1 MIKRIGVPQEPAQVS
16 PQVSPQ
22 SPEQGSVPGRAA
34 IPDQVQA
41 PPATLAAVS
50 APASAQR
57 TCLLVDDSR
66 MIRKV
71 ARRIVEGAGYAVIEA
86 ENGEEG
92 LARCR
97 AAMPD
102 LVITDWNM
110 PVMTGIEFVTALR
123 AIPSARQ
130 PRVVFCTTNSGAR
143 DIHKGIEAG
152 ADEYVIKPFDEAA
165 LLSRLQSVGAA

>member
-1 MIKRIGVPQEPAQVS
+1 MIKRLNTGDAAAAPHVASVEADRPVLPPQPS
-16 PQVSPQ
+16 
-22 SPEQGSVPGRAA
+22 
-34 IPDQVQA
+34 
-41 PPATLAAVS
+41 
-50 APASAQR
+50 QR
-57 TCLLVDDSR
+57 TCLIVDDSR

-71 ARRIVEGAGYAVIEA
+71 ARRIVESVGYAVVEA

-97 AAMPD
+97 AAMPH

-110 PVMTGIEFVTALR
+110 PVMSGIDFVTALR
-123 AIPSARQ
+123 AIPTERR

-152 ADEYVIKPFDEAA
+152 ADEYVIKPFDDAS
-165 LLSRLQSVGAA
+165 LVSRLQAIGAA

>member
-1 MIKRIGVPQEPAQVS
+1 MPQP
-16 PQVSPQ
+16 
-22 SPEQGSVPGRAA
+22 
-34 IPDQVQA
+34 
-41 PPATLAAVS
+41 
-50 APASAQR
+50 APAAAAPQPAAPAPAAQPR
-57 TCLLVDDSR
+57 GQRICLLVDDSR
-66 MIRKV
+66 MIRKL
-71 ARRIVEGAGYAVIEA
+71 ARRIVENAGYAVVEA

-110 PVMTGIEFVTALR
+110 PVMSGIEFVTALR
-123 AIPSARQ
+123 AIATATP
-130 PRVVFCTTNSGAR
+130 PKVVFCTTNSGAR

-165 LLSRLQSVGAA
+165 LMSRLQSVGAA

>member
-1 MIKRIGVPQEPAQVS
+1 LIKRLNAGPGGPSPRTAIPANEQPAAPSTAAPQPPHQQARQ
-16 PQVSPQ
+16 P
-22 SPEQGSVPGRAA
+22 VPG
-34 IPDQVQA
+34 P
-41 PPATLAAVS
+41 
-50 APASAQR
+50 R

-71 ARRIVEGAGYAVIEA
+71 ARRIVESVGYTVIEA

-97 AAMPD
+97 TAMPD

-110 PVMTGIEFVTALR
+110 PVMSGIEFVTALR
-123 AIPSARQ
+123 AIPTAR
-130 PRVVFCTTNSGAR
+130 PPKVVFCTTNSGAR
-143 DIHKGIEAG
+143 DIHKGIDAG

-165 LLSRLQSVGAA
+165 LVSRLQAVGAA

>member
-1 MIKRIGVPQEPAQVS
+1 MNGAVPPRADIPQPAPATAS
-16 PQVSPQ
+16 
-22 SPEQGSVPGRAA
+22 
-34 IPDQVQA
+34 A
-41 PPATLAAVS
+41 PPPSAQ
-50 APASAQR
+50 APASAAPVAPSRAQR
-57 TCLLVDDSR
+57 VCLLVDDSR

-71 ARRIVEGAGYAVIEA
+71 ARRIVESAGYAVLEA

-97 AAMPD
+97 ASMPD

-110 PVMTGIEFVTALR
+110 PVMSGIEFVTALR
-123 AIPSARQ
+123 AIPTAV
-130 PRVVFCTTNSGAR
+130 PPKVVFCTTNSGAK

-165 LLSRLQSVGAA
+165 LMSRLQAVGAA

>member
-1 MIKRIGVPQEPAQVS
+1 MNGAVPPRADIPQPAS
-16 PQVSPQ
+16 
-22 SPEQGSVPGRAA
+22 AA
-34 IPDQVQA
+34 
-41 PPATLAAVS
+41 
-50 APASAQR
+50 APASQPAAHAPAPAAPVAPPR
-57 TCLLVDDSR
+57 SKRVCLLVDDSR

-71 ARRIVEGAGYAVIEA
+71 ARRIVENAGYAVLEA

-110 PVMTGIEFVTALR
+110 PVMSGIEFVTALR
-123 AIPSARQ
+123 AIPTAV
-130 PRVVFCTTNSGAR
+130 PPKVVFCTTNSGAK

-165 LLSRLQSVGAA
+165 LMSRLQAVGAA

>member
-1 MIKRIGVPQEPAQVS
+1 LIKRLNAAEAEVPS
-16 PQVSPQ
+16 
-22 SPEQGSVPGRAA
+22 RAA
-34 IPDQVQA
+34 APETQRPA
-41 PPATLAAVS
+41 PPQ
-50 APASAQR
+50 PAQR
-57 TCLLVDDSR
+57 TCLVVDDSR

-71 ARRIVEGAGYAVIEA
+71 ARRIVESVGYAVVEA

-97 AAMPD
+97 AAMPH

-110 PVMTGIEFVTALR
+110 PVMSGIDFVTALR
-123 AIPSARQ
+123 AIPTDRR

-152 ADEYVIKPFDEAA
+152 ADEYVIKPFDDAS
-165 LLSRLQSVGAA
+165 LISRLQAIGAA

>member
-1 MIKRIGVPQEPAQVS
+1 MNADGAAVPPRVAVAET
-16 PQVSPQ
+16 
-22 SPEQGSVPGRAA
+22 
-34 IPDQVQA
+34 A
-41 PPATLAAVS
+41 PPPV
-50 APASAQR
+50 APAAAQPAQR

-71 ARRIVEGAGYAVIEA
+71 ARRIVESVGYTVVEA

-123 AIPSARQ
+123 AIPTARP
-130 PRVVFCTTNSGAR
+130 PRVVFCTTNSGAK
-143 DIHKGIEAG
+143 DIHKGITAG
-152 ADEYVIKPFDEAA
+152 ADEYVIKPFDDAA
-165 LLSRLQSVGAA
+165 LISRLQAVGAA

>member
-1 MIKRIGVPQEPAQVS
+1 MIKRLNSAPGASPRTAIPAHDQVAPPPAISQPPAQA
-16 PQVSPQ
+16 PQ
-22 SPEQGSVPGRAA
+22 SAA
-34 IPDQVQA
+34 GP
-41 PPATLAAVS
+41 
-50 APASAQR
+50 R

-71 ARRIVEGAGYAVIEA
+71 SRRIVESVGFAVIEA

-102 LVITDWNM
+102 LIITDWNM
-110 PVMTGIEFVTALR
+110 PVMSGIEFVTALR
-123 AIPSARQ
+123 AIPTAK
-130 PRVVFCTTNSGAR
+130 PPKVVFCTTNSGAR
-143 DIHKGIEAG
+143 DIHKGIDAG

-165 LLSRLQSVGAA
+165 LLSRLQAVGAV

>member
-1 MIKRIGVPQEPAQVS
+1 LIKRISVLQEPAQVS
-16 PQVSPQ
+16 A
-22 SPEQGSVPGRAA
+22 QGPVPARAA
-34 IPDQVQA
+34 IPQQVHE
-41 PPATLAAVS
+41 PPAAS
-50 APASAQR
+50 ASASAQR

-71 ARRIVEGAGYAVIEA
+71 ARRIVEGAGYAVTEA

-110 PVMTGIEFVTALR
+110 PIMTGIEFVTALR

-165 LLSRLQSVGAA
+165 LLSRLQSAGGA

>member
-1 MIKRIGVPQEPAQVS
+1 LIKRLNAAPGAPS
-16 PQVSPQ
+16 P
-22 SPEQGSVPGRAA
+22 RAA
-34 IPDQVQA
+34 IPANEQPAAPAPQQPAPAPQA
-41 PPATLAAVS
+41 PP
-50 APASAQR
+50 AQR

-71 ARRIVEGAGYAVIEA
+71 SRRIVESVGYAVIEA

-110 PVMTGIEFVTALR
+110 PVMSGIEFVTALR
-123 AIPSARQ
+123 AIPTAR
-130 PRVVFCTTNSGAR
+130 PPKVVFCTTNSGAK
-143 DIHKGIEAG
+143 DIHKGIDAG

-165 LLSRLQSVGAA
+165 LLSRLQAVGAA

>member
-1 MIKRIGVPQEPAQVS
+1 MIKRLGPTD
-16 PQVSPQ
+16 
-22 SPEQGSVPGRAA
+22 G
-34 IPDQVQA
+34 A
-41 PPATLAAVS
+41 PPPRVVAAEPR
-50 APASAQR
+50 APEAPQPAQR

-71 ARRIVEGAGYAVIEA
+71 ARRIVEGIGYAVIEA

-97 AAMPD
+97 AAMPH

-110 PVMTGIEFVTALR
+110 PVMSGIEFVTALR
-123 AIPSARQ
+123 AIPTQRP

-143 DIHKGIEAG
+143 DIHKGIAAG
-152 ADEYVIKPFDEAA
+152 ADEYVIKPFDDAS
-165 LLSRLQSVGAA
+165 LISRLQAIGAA

>member
-1 MIKRIGVPQEPAQVS
+1 LIKRLNAAPGAPS
-16 PQVSPQ
+16 PH
-22 SPEQGSVPGRAA
+22 AA
-34 IPDQVQA
+34 IPANEQPAAPAPQQPAPAPQA
-41 PPATLAAVS
+41 PA
-50 APASAQR
+50 AQR

-71 ARRIVEGAGYAVIEA
+71 SRRIVESVGYAVIEA

-110 PVMTGIEFVTALR
+110 PVMSGIEFVTALR
-123 AIPSARQ
+123 AIPTAR
-130 PRVVFCTTNSGAR
+130 PPKVVFCTTNSGAK
-143 DIHKGIEAG
+143 DIHKGIDAG

-165 LLSRLQSVGAA
+165 LLSRLQAVGAA

>member
-1 MIKRIGVPQEPAQVS
+1 MNGAVPPRADIPQPAPAAAPA
-16 PQVSPQ
+16 PQPSAQ
-22 SPEQGSVPGRAA
+22 
-34 IPDQVQA
+34 
-41 PPATLAAVS
+41 
-50 APASAQR
+50 APASAAPVAPPRAQQV
-57 TCLLVDDSR
+57 CLLVDDSR

-71 ARRIVEGAGYAVIEA
+71 ARRIVENAGYAVLEA

-97 AAMPD
+97 ASMPD

-110 PVMTGIEFVTALR
+110 PVMSGIEFVTALR
-123 AIPSARQ
+123 AIPTAV
-130 PRVVFCTTNSGAR
+130 PPKVVFCTTNSGAK

-165 LLSRLQSVGAA
+165 LMSRLQAVGAA

>member
-1 MIKRIGVPQEPAQVS
+1 MIKRLNTPEGEVRPRVASLPQEQPA
-16 PQVSPQ
+16 
-22 SPEQGSVPGRAA
+22 AA
-34 IPDQVQA
+34 QA
-41 PPATLAAVS
+41 PT
-50 APASAQR
+50 QK
-57 TCLLVDDSR
+57 TCLLVDDLR
-66 MIRKV
+66 MIRKIS
-71 ARRIVEGAGYAVIEA
+71 RRIVESIGYSVVEA

-110 PVMTGIEFVTALR
+110 PVMSGIEFVTALR
-123 AIPSARQ
+123 AIPAAR
-130 PRVVFCTTNSGAR
+130 PPKVVFCTTNSGAR

>member
-1 MIKRIGVPQEPAQVS
+1 MIKRLGAAPDAASQAQPPLRAAVAE
-16 PQVSPQ
+16 PQ
-22 SPEQGSVPGRAA
+22 SP
-34 IPDQVQA
+34 
-41 PPATLAAVS
+41 
-50 APASAQR
+50 APAPVPPRAPR

-71 ARRIVEGAGYAVIEA
+71 ARRIVESIGYAVVEA

-110 PVMTGIEFVTALR
+110 PVMSGIEFVTALR
-123 AIPSARQ
+123 AIPTARP

-143 DIHKGIEAG
+143 DIHKGIAAG
-152 ADEYVIKPFDEAA
+152 ADEYVIKPFDEPA
-165 LLSRLQSVGAA
+165 LISRLQAVGAA

>member
-1 MIKRIGVPQEPAQVS
+1 MIKRLNTGDAAAAPHVASVEADRPVPP
-16 PQVSPQ
+16 PQPS
-22 SPEQGSVPGRAA
+22 
-34 IPDQVQA
+34 
-41 PPATLAAVS
+41 
-50 APASAQR
+50 QR
-57 TCLLVDDSR
+57 TCLIVDDSR

-71 ARRIVEGAGYAVIEA
+71 ARRIVESVGYAVVEA

-97 AAMPD
+97 AAMPH

-110 PVMTGIEFVTALR
+110 PVMSGIDFVTALR
-123 AIPSARQ
+123 AIPTERR

-152 ADEYVIKPFDEAA
+152 ADEYVIKPFDDAS
-165 LLSRLQSVGAA
+165 LVSRLQAIGAA